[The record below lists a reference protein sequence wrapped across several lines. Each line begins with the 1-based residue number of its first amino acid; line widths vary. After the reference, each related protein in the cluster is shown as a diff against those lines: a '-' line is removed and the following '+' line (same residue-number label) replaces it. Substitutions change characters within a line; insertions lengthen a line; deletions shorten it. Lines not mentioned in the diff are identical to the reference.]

1 MATFFLHPAAREN
14 NRQMTRILIV
24 AAIALAIPSVA
35 ASADDGLITKPS
47 RHSVEE
53 TIENLEAA
61 VNAHAAA
68 GWVVFGRIDHAAAAK
83 KAGLDMRPRTVIIFG
98 NPKSGHARN
107 DEERNTG
114 DRSANEGACL
124 AGRPGPGLAHI

>member
-1 MATFFLHPAAREN
+1 MATLFSHPAAREN

-47 RHSVEE
+47 RHSVED

-68 GWVVFGRIDHAAAAK
+68 GWAAFGRIDHAAPGQ
-83 KAGLDMRPRTVIIFG
+83 KAGQGMPACTAITFG
-98 NPKSGHARN
+98 HPELGTTPS
-107 DEERNTG
+107 
-114 DRSANEGACL
+114 
-124 AGRPGPGLAHI
+124 

>member
-1 MATFFLHPAAREN
+1 MATLFSHPAAREN

-53 TIENLEAA
+53 TIDNLEAA

-83 KAGLDMRPRTVIIFG
+83 KAGLDIRPSAALIFR
-98 NPKSGHARN
+98 NPKASTRAM
-107 DEERNTG
+107 TK
-114 DRSANEGACL
+114 GATLASELPMQALDCL
-124 AGRPGPGLAHI
+124 